1 MAGIRLDNVRK
12 SFDGKAVIQG
22 ISLDVPDGAFL
33 VLLGPSGCGKSTL
46 LRMIAGLEALTSGT
60 IHVGARRVDQL
71 PPGERDMAFV
81 FQSYALYPHM
91 TVRGNITFPLL
102 MQRFR
107 WWFHLPVVGWF
118 ARRRVA
124 RDPAV
129 MARVDGAARTLGLTP
144 MMDRKPATL
153 SGGQRQRVALGRAM
167 VRNPQVFLMDEPLS
181 NLDAKL
187 RTSMRAEIGKLHR
200 DVGGTFVYV
209 THDQVEAMTMGSQ
222 IVVLKEGAVQQV
234 GTAQAIYEQ
243 PANVYVA
250 RFIGSPPMNV
260 LVGHAQGGQV
270 TFGGQATGSGQ
281 ATGGGPIIEGGITL
295 ALPAPDGPILV
306 GIRPDALTLVPPGEG
321 LQGTVTL
328 VEVVGAD
335 SVVSVAID
343 GLQTRHDTDATAGEV
358 IATVRG
364 HVGARGQVGVPGQVG
379 VQVGARVGDRVGVQV
394 ATAGAVLFSDAG
406 DRL

>member
-1 MAGIRLDNVRK
+1 MAGIRLDDVRK

-22 ISLDVPDGAFL
+22 ITLDVPDGAFL

-60 IHVGARRVDQL
+60 IHVGDRRVDQL

-107 WWFHLPVVGWF
+107 WWFHLPVVGWL
-118 ARRRVA
+118 ARRRIA

-129 MARVDGAARTLGLTP
+129 MARVDGAAKTLGLTP

-260 LVGHAQGGQV
+260 LVGQASGGHV
-270 TFGGQATGSGQ
+270 AVGGT
-281 ATGGGPIIEGGITL
+281 TL
-295 ALPAPDGPILV
+295 ALPAPDGPVLV
-306 GIRPDALTLVPPGEG
+306 GIRPGSITLDAAGEG

-328 VEVVGAD
+328 VEVVGAE
-335 SVVSVAID
+335 SVVSIAVD
-343 GLQTRHDTDATAGEV
+343 GLQTRHDTDAAPGEV
-358 IATVRG
+358 IATV
-364 HVGARGQVGVPGQVG
+364 PGQSA
-379 VQVGARVGDRVGVQV
+379 ARVGDRVGLHL
-394 ATAGAVLFSDAG
+394 ATAGAVLFADSG

>member
-1 MAGIRLDNVRK
+1 MAGIQLQDVRK

-22 ISLDVPDGAFL
+22 ITLDIPDGAFL

-46 LRMIAGLEALTSGT
+46 LRMIAGLESLTSGT
-60 IHVGARRVDQL
+60 ITVGTRRVDQL

-107 WWFHLPVVGWF
+107 WWFHVPIVGWF
-118 ARRRVA
+118 ARRQIE

-129 MARVDGAARTLGLTP
+129 IARVEGAARTLGLMP

-200 DVGGTFVYV
+200 EVGGTFVYV
-209 THDQVEAMTMGSQ
+209 THDQIEAMTMGSL

-234 GTAQAIYEQ
+234 GTAEDIYAA

-260 LVGHAQGGQV
+260 MVAQVSGGHLIV
-270 TFGGQATGSGQ
+270 GGQA
-281 ATGGGPIIEGGITL
+281 AGP
-295 ALPAPDGPILV
+295 AAAPDGPVLA
-306 GIRPDALTLVPPGEG
+306 GFRPGALTLGPPAAG
-321 LQGTVTL
+321 LPGTGLAGRVSL
-328 VEVVGAD
+328 IEHVGAETVVAVQLD
-335 SVVSVAID
+335 SVE
-343 GLQTRHDTDATAGEV
+343 TRHDTDAAPGEV
-358 IATVRG
+358 IVTVPGRG
-364 HVGARGQVGVPGQVG
+364 TFQVGD
-379 VQVGARVGDRVGVQV
+379 AV
-394 ATAGAVLFSDAG
+394 AVHMPAGGAVLFDSATG
-406 DRL
+406 SLL

>member
-1 MAGIRLDNVRK
+1 MAGIQLQDVRK

-22 ISLDVPDGAFL
+22 ITLDIPDGAFL

-46 LRMIAGLEALTSGT
+46 LRMIAGLESLTSGT
-60 IHVGARRVDQL
+60 ITVGTRRVDQL

-107 WWFHLPVVGWF
+107 WWFHVPIVGWF
-118 ARRRVA
+118 ARRQIEN
-124 RDPAV
+124 DPAV
-129 MARVDGAARTLGLTP
+129 IARVEGAARTLGLMP

-200 DVGGTFVYV
+200 EVGGTFVYV
-209 THDQVEAMTMGSQ
+209 THDQIEAMTMGSL

-234 GTAQAIYEQ
+234 GTAEDIYTA

-260 LVGHAQGGQV
+260 MVGQV
-270 TFGGQATGSGQ
+270 SGGYLTVGGQAAGL
-281 ATGGGPIIEGGITL
+281 AT
-295 ALPAPDGPILV
+295 APDGPVLA
-306 GIRPDALTLVPPGEG
+306 GFRPGALTLEPSGTG
-321 LQGTVTL
+321 LPSSGLAGRVSL
-328 VEVVGAD
+328 VEHVGAET
-335 SVVSVAID
+335 VVAVQLD
-343 GLQTRHDTDATAGEV
+343 GVETRHDTDAAPGEV
-358 IATVRG
+358 IVTVPG
-364 HVGARGQVGVPGQVG
+364 HGTSQVGD
-379 VQVGARVGDRVGVQV
+379 AV
-394 ATAGAVLFSDAG
+394 AVHIPAGGAVLFDSATG
-406 DRL
+406 TLL

>member
-1 MAGIRLDNVRK
+1 MKGGGGAGIQLQDVRK

-22 ISLDVPDGAFL
+22 ITLDIPKGAFL

-46 LRMIAGLEALTSGT
+46 LRMIAGLESLTSGT
-60 IHVGARRVDQL
+60 ITVGTRRVDQL

-107 WWFHLPVVGWF
+107 WWFHVPIVGWF
-118 ARRRVA
+118 ARRQIE

-129 MARVDGAARTLGLTP
+129 IARVEGAARTLGLMP

-200 DVGGTFVYV
+200 EVGGTFVYV
-209 THDQVEAMTMGSQ
+209 THDQIEAMTMGSL

-234 GTAQAIYEQ
+234 GTAEDIYAA

-260 LVGHAQGGQV
+260 MVAQVSGGHLIV
-270 TFGGQATGSGQ
+270 GGQA
-281 ATGGGPIIEGGITL
+281 AGP
-295 ALPAPDGPILV
+295 AAAPDGPVLA
-306 GIRPDALTLVPPGEG
+306 GFRPGALTLGPRAAG
-321 LQGTVTL
+321 LQGTGLPGTGLAGRVSL
-328 VEVVGAD
+328 IEHVGAETVVAVQLD
-335 SVVSVAID
+335 SVE
-343 GLQTRHDTDATAGEV
+343 TRHDTDAAPGEV
-358 IATVRG
+358 IVTVPGRG
-364 HVGARGQVGVPGQVG
+364 TFQVGD
-379 VQVGARVGDRVGVQV
+379 AV
-394 ATAGAVLFSDAG
+394 AVHMPAGGAVLFDSATG
-406 DRL
+406 SLL

>member
-1 MAGIRLDNVRK
+1 MAGIQLQDVRK

-22 ISLDVPDGAFL
+22 ITLDIPKGAFL

-46 LRMIAGLEALTSGT
+46 LRMIAGLESLTSGT
-60 IHVGARRVDQL
+60 ITVGTRRVDQL

-107 WWFHLPVVGWF
+107 WWFHVPIVGWF
-118 ARRRVA
+118 ARRQIE

-129 MARVDGAARTLGLTP
+129 IARVEGAARTLGLMP

-200 DVGGTFVYV
+200 EVGGTFVYV
-209 THDQVEAMTMGSQ
+209 THDQIEAMTMGSL

-234 GTAQAIYEQ
+234 GTAEDIYAA

-260 LVGHAQGGQV
+260 MVAQVSDGHLIV
-270 TFGGQATGSGQ
+270 DGQA
-281 ATGGGPIIEGGITL
+281 AGP
-295 ALPAPDGPILV
+295 AAAPDGPVLA
-306 GIRPDALTLVPPGEG
+306 GFRPGALTLGPPGAG
-321 LQGTVTL
+321 LPGTGLPGTGLAGRVSL
-328 VEVVGAD
+328 IEHVGAETVVAVQLD
-335 SVVSVAID
+335 SVE
-343 GLQTRHDTDATAGEV
+343 TRHDTDAAPGEV
-358 IATVRG
+358 IVTVPGRG
-364 HVGARGQVGVPGQVG
+364 TFQVGD
-379 VQVGARVGDRVGVQV
+379 AV
-394 ATAGAVLFSDAG
+394 AVHMPAGGAVLFDSATG
-406 DRL
+406 SLL

>member
-1 MAGIRLDNVRK
+1 MAGIQLQDVRK

-22 ISLDVPDGAFL
+22 ITLDIPKGAFL

-46 LRMIAGLEALTSGT
+46 LRMIAGLESLTSGT
-60 IHVGARRVDQL
+60 ITVGTRRVDQL

-107 WWFHLPVVGWF
+107 WWFHVPIVGWF
-118 ARRRVA
+118 ARRQIE

-129 MARVDGAARTLGLTP
+129 IARVEGAARTLGLMP

-200 DVGGTFVYV
+200 EVGGTFVYV
-209 THDQVEAMTMGSQ
+209 THDQIEAMTMGSL

-234 GTAQAIYEQ
+234 GTAEDIYAA

-260 LVGHAQGGQV
+260 MVAQVSGGHLIV
-270 TFGGQATGSGQ
+270 GGQA
-281 ATGGGPIIEGGITL
+281 AGP
-295 ALPAPDGPILV
+295 AAAPDGPVLA
-306 GIRPDALTLVPPGEG
+306 GFRPGALTLGPPAAG
-321 LQGTVTL
+321 LPGTGLPGTGLPGTGLPGTGLPGTGLAGRVSL
-328 VEVVGAD
+328 IEHVGAETVVAVHLD
-335 SVVSVAID
+335 SVE
-343 GLQTRHDTDATAGEV
+343 TRHDTDAAPGEV
-358 IATVRG
+358 IVTVPGRG
-364 HVGARGQVGVPGQVG
+364 TFQVGD
-379 VQVGARVGDRVGVQV
+379 AV
-394 ATAGAVLFSDAG
+394 AVHMPAGGAVLFDSATG
-406 DRL
+406 SLL

>member
-1 MAGIRLDNVRK
+1 MAGIQLRDVRK

-22 ISLDVPDGAFL
+22 ITLDIPDGAFL

-46 LRMIAGLEALTSGT
+46 LRMIAGLESLTSGT
-60 IHVGARRVDQL
+60 ITVGTRRVDQL

-107 WWFHLPVVGWF
+107 WWFHVPIVGWF
-118 ARRRVA
+118 ARKQIE

-129 MARVDGAARTLGLTP
+129 IARVEGAARTLGLMP

-200 DVGGTFVYV
+200 EVGGTFVYV
-209 THDQVEAMTMGSQ
+209 THDQIEAMTMGSL

-234 GTAQAIYEQ
+234 GTAEDIYAT

-260 LVGHAQGGQV
+260 MVGQV
-270 TFGGQATGSGQ
+270 SGGHLTVGGQA
-281 ATGGGPIIEGGITL
+281 AGP
-295 ALPAPDGPILV
+295 AAAPDGPVLA
-306 GIRPDALTLVPPGEG
+306 GFRPGALTLEPPGTELLGTG
-321 LQGTVTL
+321 LPGTGLPGTGLAGRVSL
-328 VEVVGAD
+328 VEHIGAETVVA
-335 SVVSVAID
+335 VQLD
-343 GLQTRHDTDATAGEV
+343 GVETRHDTDAAPGEV
-358 IATVRG
+358 IVTVPG
-364 HVGARGQVGVPGQVG
+364 HGTSQVGD
-379 VQVGARVGDRVGVQV
+379 AV
-394 ATAGAVLFSDAG
+394 AVHIPAGGAVLFDSATG
-406 DRL
+406 TLL

>member
-1 MAGIRLDNVRK
+1 MAGIQLQDVRK

-22 ISLDVPDGAFL
+22 ITLDIPKGAFL

-46 LRMIAGLEALTSGT
+46 LRMIAGLESLTSGT
-60 IHVGARRVDQL
+60 ITVGTRRVDQL

-107 WWFHLPVVGWF
+107 WWFHVPIVGWF
-118 ARRRVA
+118 ARRQIE
-124 RDPAV
+124 RDSAV
-129 MARVDGAARTLGLTP
+129 IARVEGAARTLGLMP

-200 DVGGTFVYV
+200 EVGGTFVYV
-209 THDQVEAMTMGSQ
+209 THDQIEAMTMGSL

-234 GTAQAIYEQ
+234 GTAEDIYAA

-260 LVGHAQGGQV
+260 MVAQVSGGHLIV
-270 TFGGQATGSGQ
+270 DGQA
-281 ATGGGPIIEGGITL
+281 AGP
-295 ALPAPDGPILV
+295 AAAPDGPVLA
-306 GIRPDALTLVPPGEG
+306 GFRPGALTLGPPGAGLPGTGLPGTG
-321 LQGTVTL
+321 LQGTGLPGTGLAGRVSL
-328 VEVVGAD
+328 IEHVGAETVVAVQLD
-335 SVVSVAID
+335 SVE
-343 GLQTRHDTDATAGEV
+343 TRHDTDAAPGEV
-358 IATVRG
+358 IVTVPGRG
-364 HVGARGQVGVPGQVG
+364 TFQVGD
-379 VQVGARVGDRVGVQV
+379 AV
-394 ATAGAVLFSDAG
+394 AVHMPAGGAVLFDSATG
-406 DRL
+406 SLL

>member
-1 MAGIRLDNVRK
+1 MAGIRLDEVRK
-12 SFDGKAVIQG
+12 SFDGKSVIQG

-46 LRMIAGLEALTSGT
+46 LRMIAGLESLTAGQ
-60 IHVGARRVDQL
+60 IHVGGRRVDQL

-107 WWFHLPVVGWF
+107 WWFHVPVVGWF
-118 ARRRVA
+118 ARRRIE

-129 MARVDGAARTLGLTP
+129 VARVNGAAKTLGLTP

-209 THDQVEAMTMGSQ
+209 THDQVEAMTMGSL

-243 PANVYVA
+243 PSNVYVA

-260 LVGHAQGGQV
+260 MVGQAQGGRV
-270 TFGGQATGSGQ
+270 TVAGT
-281 ATGGGPIIEGGITL
+281 TL

-306 GIRPDALTLVPPGEG
+306 GIRPGALTLVKAGGPPGTG
-321 LQGTVTL
+321 LAGRVTL
-328 VEVVGAD
+328 IEHVGAE
-335 SVVSVAID
+335 SVISVAVD

-358 IATVRG
+358 IATVPG
-364 HVGARGQVGVPGQVG
+364 HAA
-379 VQVGARVGDRVGVQV
+379 VQVGDAVGLHL
-394 ATAGAVLFSDAG
+394 ATEGAVLFTDAG
-406 DRL
+406 DRM

>member
-1 MAGIRLDNVRK
+1 MTGIRLDDVRK

-46 LRMIAGLEALTSGT
+46 LRMIAGLESLTSGE
-60 IHVGARRVDQL
+60 IHVGGRRVDQL

-107 WWFHLPVVGWF
+107 WWFHVPVIGWF
-118 ARRRVA
+118 ARRRIE

-129 MARVDGAARTLGLTP
+129 VARVDGAAKTLGLTP

-209 THDQVEAMTMGSQ
+209 THDQVEAMTMGSL

-234 GTAQAIYEQ
+234 GTAKAIYEQ
-243 PANVYVA
+243 PSNVYVA

-260 LVGHAQGGQV
+260 MVGQAQGGQV
-270 TFGGQATGSGQ
+270 VMGGT
-281 ATGGGPIIEGGITL
+281 TL

-306 GIRPDALTLVPPGEG
+306 GIRPGALTLVTAGRAPGTG
-321 LQGTVTL
+321 LAGNVTL
-328 VEVVGAD
+328 IEHVGAE
-335 SVVSVAID
+335 SVISVAVD

-358 IATVRG
+358 VVT
-364 HVGARGQVGVPGQVG
+364 VPGHAA
-379 VQVGARVGDRVGVQV
+379 VQVGDAVGLHI
-394 ATAGAVLFSDAG
+394 ATDGAVLFTDAG
-406 DRL
+406 DRI